1 VVHRRPVALALSF
14 HRYLNRHLVEQN
26 TSQDIK
32 YLSEIKIA
40 SYYERNL
47 KEKFKDTKRA
57 I

>member
-1 VVHRRPVALALSF
+1 VNEF
-14 HRYLNRHLVEQN
+14 INEQN